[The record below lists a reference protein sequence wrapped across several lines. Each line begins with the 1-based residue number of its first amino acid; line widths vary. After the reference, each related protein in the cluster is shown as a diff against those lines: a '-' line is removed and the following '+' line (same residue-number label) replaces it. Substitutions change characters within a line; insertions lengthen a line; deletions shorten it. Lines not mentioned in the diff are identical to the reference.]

1 MAIRSAI
8 SLMKYQKG
16 VSLVE
21 MLIASTI
28 GILAIIAVGSIFIS
42 GQKLA
47 TDRSMRLLVLQNMN
61 DAMRYMKE
69 DMQRAGYNGNN
80 GSSLIL
86 SGASDVITVTSSS
99 IAYAYLSNNNKIVY
113 TKFTGEPLVSSAP
126 PVGGILQMCIEPD
139 VSAANPT
146 VPTCARNYSLMDDS
160 RVVLNEISFAE
171 IALGNSVSSAYIT
184 ITMKAAL
191 ANAPNMNDNYE
202 QTMTTKIKQRNW
214 K

>member
-47 TDRSMRLLVLQNMN
+47 TDRSMRLLVLQNMS

-80 GSSLIL
+80 GNSLIL
-86 SGASDVITVTSSS
+86 SGASSVISTTSSS
-99 IAYAYLSNNNKIVY
+99 LAYAYRTEPLISNKYMY
-113 TKFTGEPLVSSAP
+113 TKFIGDVSTGELTLCAAPASSVVAVIP
-126 PVGGILQMCIEPD
+126 ICSNM
-139 VSAANPT
+139 
-146 VPTCARNYSLMDDS
+146 SLMDEQ
-160 RVVLNEISFAE
+160 RVVLTGFSVKEVP
-171 IALGNSVSSAYIT
+171 LGNSVSSAYIT

-202 QTMTTKIKQRNW
+202 QTMITKIKQRNW

>member
-86 SGASDVITVTSSS
+86 SGASSVISTTSSS
-99 IAYAYLSNNNKIVY
+99 LAYAYRTEPLISNKYMY
-113 TKFTGEPLVSSAP
+113 TKFIGDVSSGELTLCTAP
-126 PVGGILQMCIEPD
+126 ASSVVAVI
-139 VSAANPT
+139 
-146 VPTCARNYSLMDDS
+146 PTCSNMSLMDEQ
-160 RVVLNEISFAE
+160 RVVLTGFSVDEVP
-171 IALGNSVSSAYIT
+171 LGNSVSSAYIT

-191 ANAPNMNDNYE
+191 ANPPNTIDNYE
-202 QTMTTKIKQRNW
+202 QIMTAKIKQRNW

>member
-86 SGASDVITVTSSS
+86 SGASSVISTTSSS
-99 IAYAYLSNNNKIVY
+99 LAYAYRTEPLISNKYMY
-113 TKFTGEPLVSSAP
+113 TKFIGDVSTGELT
-126 PVGGILQMCIEPD
+126 LC
-139 VSAANPT
+139 T
-146 VPTCARNYSLMDDS
+146 VPASSVVAVILTCSNMSLMDEQ
-160 RVVLNEISFAE
+160 RVVLTGFSVNEVL
-171 IALGNSVSSAYIT
+171 LGNSVSSAYIT

-191 ANAPNMNDNYE
+191 ANPPNTIDNYE

>member
-86 SGASDVITVTSSS
+86 SGASSVISTRR
-99 IAYAYLSNNNKIVY
+99 Y
-113 TKFTGEPLVSSAP
+113 FT
-126 PVGGILQMCIEPD
+126 
-139 VSAANPT
+139 
-146 VPTCARNYSLMDDS
+146 
-160 RVVLNEISFAE
+160 
-171 IALGNSVSSAYIT
+171 
-184 ITMKAAL
+184 
-191 ANAPNMNDNYE
+191 
-202 QTMTTKIKQRNW
+202 
-214 K
+214 

>member
-8 SLMKYQKG
+8 SLMKYQKW

-69 DMQRAGYNGNN
+69 DMQCAGYNGNN

-86 SGASDVITVTSSS
+86 SGASEVITVTSSS

-126 PVGGILQMCIEPD
+126 SVGGILQMCIEPD
-139 VSAANPT
+139 VSAVNPT

-160 RVVLNEISFAE
+160 RVMLNGISFAE
-171 IALGNSVSSAYIT
+171 IPLGNSVSSAYIT

-191 ANAPNMNDNYE
+191 ANSPNTRLCCVIRWN
-202 QTMTTKIKQRNW
+202 
-214 K
+214 

>member
-86 SGASDVITVTSSS
+86 SGASSVISTTSSS
-99 IAYAYLSNNNKIVY
+99 LAYAYRTEPLISNKYMY
-113 TKFTGEPLVSSAP
+113 TKFIGDVSTGELT
-126 PVGGILQMCIEPD
+126 LC
-139 VSAANPT
+139 T
-146 VPTCARNYSLMDDS
+146 VPASSVVAVILTCSNMSLMDEQ
-160 RVVLNEISFAE
+160 RVVLTGFSVNEVP
-171 IALGNSVSSAYIT
+171 LGNSVSSAYIT

-191 ANAPNMNDNYE
+191 ANSPNTIDNYE